1 MRTKETSMRSV
12 LIAIGVLALLSAGAG
27 ANVGAPKTT
36 CVLPKGREHVSL
48 DPADFSTRITNP
60 WWPMAPGTRWV
71 YRETNPDGTVQRD
84 VVTVL
89 QRTKRVANGIRAR
102 AVSDVTTEDGTPIEV
117 TEDWYAQDRC
127 GNVWYLGEATTEYEN
142 GKPKSTE
149 GSFESGVD
157 GAEPGVIVPAR
168 PRPGLRFRQ
177 EYYRG
182 QAEDRGEIFSL
193 REQVEVPY
201 GFFRSGKVL
210 MSRDLNPLEPRV
222 LEYKFYARGIGP
234 VLAIGVSGDTDR
246 EELVR
251 YTKG

>member
-1 MRTKETSMRSV
+1 MRSLLV
-12 LIAIGVLALLSAGAG
+12 AIVVTALLSPGAA
-27 ANVGAPKTT
+27 ANSAASKKA
-36 CVLPKGREHVSL
+36 CVLPKGREHVAL
-48 DPADFSTRITNP
+48 DPSDFSTRITNP

-71 YRETNPDGTVQRD
+71 YRETSPDRTVQRD

-89 QRTKRVANGIRAR
+89 QKTELIANGIRAR
-102 AVSDVTTEDGTPIEV
+102 AVSDVATENGVPVEI

-149 GSFESGVD
+149 GSFEAGVD
-157 GAEPGVIVPAR
+157 GAEAGVIVPAR
-168 PRPGLRFRQ
+168 PRPGMHFRQ

-182 QAEDRGEIFSL
+182 QAEDRGEILSM

-201 GFFRSGKVL
+201 GYFGPGRVL

-234 VLAIGVSGDTDR
+234 VLAIGVSGDIDR

-251 YTKG
+251 YTKGR

>member
-1 MRTKETSMRSV
+1 MSV
-12 LIAIGVLALLSAGAG
+12 VAMTLAATAPGGAG
-27 ANVGAPKTT
+27 ARSGDGA
-36 CVLPKGREHVSL
+36 CALPRGGERVALEPS
-48 DPADFSTRITNP
+48 AFTSRITNP
-60 WWPMAPGTRWV
+60 WWPMSPGTRWV

-89 QRTKRVANGIRAR
+89 ARTKLIANGIRAR
-102 AVSDVTTEDGTPIEV
+102 AVSDVATESGSPVEV

-142 GKPKSTE
+142 GKPTSTE
-149 GSFESGVD
+149 GSFEAGVD
-157 GAEPGVIVPAR
+157 GAQPGVVVPAR
-168 PRPGLRFRQ
+168 PRPGMRFRQ

-182 QAEDRGEIFSL
+182 HAEDRGEIFSL
-193 REQVEVPY
+193 RERVQVPY
-201 GFFRSGKVL
+201 RYFGPGKVL
-210 MSRDLNPLEPRV
+210 MSRDLNPLEPKV

-251 YTKG
+251 YTKGR